1 LTFLTISEPF
11 YGIPKTKNVG
21 LYQVGVLKVN
31 FEFDNPL
38 LETMRTL
45 LNLTF
50 AFFLLITAASA
61 NNQIDLRLTPAAID
75 IDQRTLF
82 VNVEIRY
89 NERGSINLGGQNYR
103 FFYDSELL
111 KLNVDGS
118 ESVLP
123 TTKYTDLTLVE
134 HMEGINA
141 DEVGQLNFDDALG
154 YVNFSID
161 LLKNNEGGI
170 QVHGGKDAWFTVATL
185 HFELNSTDDMAEI
198 VWGREGMSDGYATA
212 FVEVSEWIQPYVMR
226 ALDVNNYKDASID
239 LTTSLEESVSLSI
252 GPNPTSDFVNVAMN
266 RPVASAADVLIR
278 DITGKVV
285 RQRTIDEGMKEV
297 KLNVHDLTS
306 ANYLLEIH
314 MPEDGK
320 VHKEIIVIAK

>member
-1 LTFLTISEPF
+1 M
-11 YGIPKTKNVG
+11 
-21 LYQVGVLKVN
+21 N
-31 FEFDNPL
+31 FEFNNPL
-38 LETMRTL
+38 HETMRTL

-50 AFFLLITAASA
+50 AFFLLITGASA
-61 NNQIDLRLTPAAID
+61 NNQIDLRLTTAAVNT
-75 IDQRTLF
+75 DQKTLY
-82 VNVEIRY
+82 VDVEIRY
-89 NERGSINLGGQNYR
+89 NERGAINLGGQNYR

-111 KLNVDGS
+111 TLDVDGS

-123 TTKYTDLTLVE
+123 ESKYTKLTLVE

-161 LLKNNEGGI
+161 LVKNNEGGI
-170 QVHGGKDAWFTVATL
+170 QVQGGENAWFKVATL
-185 HFELNSTDDMAEI
+185 SFELNSTDEVAEI
-198 VWGREGMSDGYATA
+198 VWGREGRSDEYATA
-212 FVEVSEWIQPYVMR
+212 FVEVSEWLQPFMTR
-226 ALDVNNYKDASID
+226 ALDVNNFKDASID
-239 LTTSLEESVSLSI
+239 LATSLEDEVSLSI
-252 GPNPTSDFVNVAMN
+252 GPNPTRDFVNVAMN
-266 RPVASAADVLIR
+266 RPVDAAADVLIR

-297 KLNVHDLTS
+297 KLNVNDLTS

-320 VHKEIIVIAK
+320 VHKEIIVITK